1 MAFGRGNKGGLTK
14 VASRSADPEA
24 ALAAMAAETERENS
38 EQVRIRRDIFKMID
52 QGVGSVTDL
61 WAPPRMKIQYDNIEM
76 GDESLAIF
84 TVSNWPTDLS
94 YGWLNRILDDPDLTD
109 VKMDISMHI
118 HPVRKD
124 YALAYMNDKFVSAQ
138 SSAEA
143 EYDKGKV
150 KADNQRI
157 FNKQMETA
165 TLIRDMLESHNE
177 NLFQVAL
184 VIGVYGEPQW
194 EFDPVSGED
203 ILVKNQHEDLVEK
216 THRVRKALSDNSR
229 GGFGIKSLLHQQRDG
244 IKSLLPLGYGG
255 LHAFQNFYT
264 SALATCYPFTQ
275 GSLQVED
282 GVLYGISV
290 ASGQPIF
297 FDIFSREWVKSYNC
311 IIIGAK
317 GSGKSATAKTLLGR
331 YAIKGTQIFVID
343 PAITEQGEYTNL
355 ATSLD
360 GTLVDFGGTEG
371 IYINPFE
378 LTPPA
383 KPPRERG
390 QYDEEAMTAYRD
402 KKAYLVGLMDL
413 MREIYEEENSQQFN
427 TVSFNSVLQTL
438 IDRAYQYKKIKLGS
452 GRWDFEQ
459 WTSKNMPTIIDF
471 YNIVDEYTRILENY
485 DTRDK
490 LVAWGKQHLSPQGA
504 LMSKNNRAEF
514 ITFGYYRYVVNS
526 GNALWKQDELD
537 TVTLLKRILQEYIP
551 GGDESEGTSEKAHL
565 FNGHK
570 QTDLSN
576 QCIIFRFGKV
586 DQGIKGLATYICF
599 ELINS
604 RVRSGKMS
612 EFKNKIVVL
621 DEAWKLIQG
630 GMARKYLEA
639 LYREGR
645 KQNTGVWLISQS
657 YEDFQG
663 ENDIFFKYAETKV
676 IMSIPDEE
684 VTQLTEDI
692 ELSNSMASIINE
704 KEGHTQP
711 GMGVL
716 HIGGGNDKHE
726 TVSFYC
732 QMTPLEKEIADT
744 TDANKPP
751 LTVAQI
757 LGEEQ
762 ARALGLA

>member
-1 MAFGRGNKGGLTK
+1 MAFGRKKNGLTK
-14 VASRSADPEA
+14 VAARSTDPEA
-24 ALAAMAAETERENS
+24 ALEAMQAESEREDND
-38 EQVRIRRDIFKMID
+38 RIKIHKDIFKMID

-76 GDESLAIF
+76 GDEALAIF

-94 YGWLNRILDDPDLTD
+94 YGWLNRILDDSSLTD

-124 YALAYMNDKFVSAQ
+124 YALAYMEDKFVSAQ

-150 KADNQRI
+150 REDNQRI

-165 TLIRDMLESHNE
+165 TLIRNMLENANE
-177 NLFQVAL
+177 NLFQVSL
-184 VIGVYGEPQW
+184 VIGIYGEMQW
-194 EFDPVSGED
+194 EYDPVKGED
-203 ILVKNQHEDLVEK
+203 RLVRNQHEDLVEK
-216 THRVRKALSDNSR
+216 THRVRKALSANSR

-244 IKSLLPLGYGG
+244 IKSLMPLGYGG

-282 GVLYGISV
+282 GILYGISM

-297 FDIFSREWVKSYNC
+297 FDIFNRDWVKSYNC

-331 YAIKGTQIFVID
+331 YAIKGCQIFVID
-343 PAITEQGEYTNL
+343 PAITESGEYTNL

-360 GTLVDFGGTEG
+360 GSLVDFGGKDG

-383 KPPRERG
+383 KPERDAHAR
-390 QYDEEAMTAYRD
+390 DEQAMNIYRD
-402 KKAYLVGLMDL
+402 KKSYLLGLIDL
-413 MREIYEEENSQQFN
+413 MREIYEQENSQKFN
-427 TVSFNSVLQTL
+427 TVAFGSVLQTL
-438 IDRAYQYKKIKLGS
+438 IDRTYQYKRIKLGT
-452 GRWDFEQ
+452 GRWDFKQ
-459 WTSKNMPTIIDF
+459 WTSANMPTIIDF
-471 YNIVDEYTRILENY
+471 YHIVDEYTRILSNF

-490 LVAWGKQHLSPQGA
+490 LVAWGKQHLTPQGA
-504 LMSKNNRAEF
+504 LMNRNNRAET
-514 ITFGYYRYVVNS
+514 ITFGYYRYVINS
-526 GNALWKQDELD
+526 GNALWKDDEYQ
-537 TVTLLKRILQEYIP
+537 TVVLLKRILAEYIP
-551 GGDESEGTSEKAHL
+551 GGDESEGMSEKAHL
-565 FNGHK
+565 FNGKK

-576 QCIIFRFGKV
+576 QCIVFRFGKAS
-586 DQGIKGLATYICF
+586 QSIKGLATYICF

-604 RVRSGKMS
+604 RVRSGAAS
-612 EFKNKIVVL
+612 EYKDKIVVL
-621 DEAWKLIQG
+621 DEAWKLIQS
-630 GMARKYLEA
+630 GMARHYLEA

-663 ENDIFFKYAETKV
+663 DNDIFFKYAETKI

-684 VTQLTEDI
+684 VTQLIEDI
-692 ELSNSMASIINE
+692 ELSGSMAALINE
-704 KEGHTQP
+704 KEGHT
-711 GMGVL
+711 
-716 HIGGGNDKHE
+716 
-726 TVSFYC
+726 
-732 QMTPLEKEIADT
+732 
-744 TDANKPP
+744 
-751 LTVAQI
+751 
-757 LGEEQ
+757 
-762 ARALGLA
+762 